1 MTQLNLFK
9 YFKASLSSPQV
20 ALLSLDGLLSHENV
34 VNSISAAR
42 APANKEVK
50 EVVAS
55 HDNSVTR
62 L

>member
-9 YFKASLSSPQV
+9 YFKASLSQIALPSPDGPLLCKV
-20 ALLSLDGLLSHENV
+20 ASTV
-34 VNSISAAR
+34 ISTV
-42 APANKEVK
+42 NKEVK

-55 HDNSVTR
+55 HDGRITKKIK